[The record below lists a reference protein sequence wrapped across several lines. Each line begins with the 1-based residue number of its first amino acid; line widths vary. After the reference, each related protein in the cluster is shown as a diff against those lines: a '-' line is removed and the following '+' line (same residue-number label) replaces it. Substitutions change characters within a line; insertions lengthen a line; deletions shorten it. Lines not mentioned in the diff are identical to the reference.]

1 MHVLFEKRWNFFDKY
16 NEIWK
21 KISNIIKREVNSK
34 LAYIKKY
41 LKAEKNQHKW
51 RLSLF
56 LYTSNVDWFS
66 L

>member
-1 MHVLFEKRWNFFDKY
+1 MSIYRRGFDKTKCTYFLKKDEIFFDKY

-41 LKAEKNQHKW
+41 LKAEKNQHK
-51 RLSLF
+51 
-56 LYTSNVDWFS
+56 
-66 L
+66 